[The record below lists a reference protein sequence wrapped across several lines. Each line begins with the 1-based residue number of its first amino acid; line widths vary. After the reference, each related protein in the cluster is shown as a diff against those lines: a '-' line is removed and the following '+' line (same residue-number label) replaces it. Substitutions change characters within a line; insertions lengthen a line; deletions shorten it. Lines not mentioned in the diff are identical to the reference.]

1 MNGIHGEGYTLKMA
15 AHDSERCL
23 KSVGTYTARKEA
35 AEYEQGRAAKGIH
48 PMSIL
53 FAALI
58 TLPMIVT
65 KHFV

>member
-1 MNGIHGEGYTLKMA
+1 M
-15 AHDSERCL
+15 HDSNYTWAMMRHDSQRAIST
-23 KSVGTYTARKEA
+23 KGTYQNRKTA